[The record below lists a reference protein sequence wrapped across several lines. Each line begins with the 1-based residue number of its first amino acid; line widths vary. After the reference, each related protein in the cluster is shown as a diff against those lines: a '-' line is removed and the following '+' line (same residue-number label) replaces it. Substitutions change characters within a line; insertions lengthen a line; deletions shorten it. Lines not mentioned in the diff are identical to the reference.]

1 MNEKIPDFYNN
12 KDLIFDEIWTLLS
25 RGVVDRSEDFR
36 LPVVIINKDNF
47 SDGRIVV
54 LRGAFKDKRVL
65 RFHTD
70 LRSSK
75 IDALKKNNNIYFLF
89 YNKKRKIQV
98 RIKGKAIIHYKNQI
112 NEEAWKKTQV
122 ISRKCYLATS
132 APGSISKDP
141 NPGYPKEL
149 EGKNPK
155 IEDTEIGFENF
166 CVIET
171 KISEMEWLYLASQ
184 GHRRAK
190 ITIEKNGEFKTEW
203 LTP

>member
-1 MNEKIPDFYNN
+1 MSEQVPDFYNN
-12 KDLIFDEIWTLLS
+12 KDLIFDEIWTLLA

-36 LPVVIINKDNF
+36 LPTVIVNKGEF

-54 LRGAFKDKRVL
+54 LRGAFKEKRVL

-75 IDALKKNNNIYFLF
+75 ISALKNNNNIYFLF

-98 RIKGKAIIHYKNQI
+98 RAKGVATIHHQDEVTK
-112 NEEAWKKTQV
+112 EAWKKTQV
-122 ISRKCYLATS
+122 ISRKCYLAS
-132 APGSISKDP
+132 QAPGSVSDTP
-141 NPGYPKEL
+141 HSGYPKEL
-149 EGKNPK
+149 EGKNPN
-155 IEDTEIGFENF
+155 IEDTEIGFDNF
-166 CVIET
+166 CVIES
-171 KISEMEWLYLASQ
+171 KINEMEWLYLASQ

-190 ITIEKNGEFKTEW
+190 ILIKDQKIITDW